1 MVAKI
6 SHGTSLYGALA
17 YNYDKVTAG
26 TAEILSGNRMISDRL
41 GLPSEDIRL
50 ALLSFEN
57 YLLANRNTE
66 KPVLHISL
74 SPAPEDRLTD
84 GQLVELAERY
94 MQKMGYGNQPYIA
107 YKHADTHNAHIH
119 IVSVCVDG
127 QGKKISDAY
136 EHRRSMTACRE
147 LETDFGLRNGADTE
161 RRNPKAELKKVDAS
175 LGDVR
180 HQVGNTLKAVLESYR
195 FQTFGEYNALLSTLN
210 IEAKQVR
217 GEYNGIPYTGIVYSV
232 TDDTGKV
239 VSPPFKSSRFGKRF
253 GNEQL
258 EKRMLM
264 NLKDLK
270 DGKWAPSIQA
280 DIVRAL
286 RQADSRKRFVELLG
300 QKNIDV
306 VFRENE
312 RGRIYGVTFIDHNR
326 REVFNGS
333 RMGKEFSANVF
344 NDYFQWLENIP
355 EKERG
360 GHSATELRQHH
371 RHESGSTLELAAG
384 ILSMETNPRDYEEEA
399 YARRVKKKK
408 KTGRKHGSL
417 LYQVST
423 HLYTILMQQEDD
435 LRALA
440 KIMEFGRAVSIF
452 LLVVHVY
459 VYCYPSITA
468 WNLNLAVMDRIL
480 VNFNNTTGIFNCI
493 LWSKLL
499 AVLLLAVSCLGTH
512 GVKGEKITWPKIYAA
527 LVAGGALVFL
537 KW

>member
-6 SHGTSLYGALA
+6 SHGMSLYGALA
-17 YNYDKVTAG
+17 YNYDKVAAG
-26 TAEILSGNRMISDRL
+26 TAEILSGSRMISDRL
-41 GLPSEDIRL
+41 GLPSEDMRL

-84 GQLVELAERY
+84 ERLAELAERY
-94 MQKMGYGNQPYIA
+94 MQKMGYGNQPYII
-107 YKHADTHNAHIH
+107 YKHADTHNTHIH
-119 IVSVCVDG
+119 IVSVCVDE

-147 LETDFGLRNGADTE
+147 LEADFGLRNGVDME
-161 RRNPKAELKKVDAS
+161 KRNPKAELRKVDAS

-195 FQTFGEYNALLSTLN
+195 FQTFGEYSALLSTLN

-217 GEYNGIPYTGIVYSV
+217 GEYNGVSYTGIVYSA

-253 GNEQL
+253 GNERL

-264 NLKDLK
+264 NLKALK
-270 DGKWAPSIQA
+270 DGKWTPSIQG

-300 QKNIDV
+300 QNRIDV

-344 NDYFQWLENIP
+344 NDYFKWLDGTP
-355 EKERG
+355 ERERG
-360 GHSATELRQHH
+360 RHSATKLWQHH
-371 RHESGSTLELAAG
+371 RYKDGQESALEQAAG
-384 ILSMETNPRDYEEEA
+384 ILSMEANPRDYEEEA
-399 YARRVKKKK
+399 FARRMKKKK
-408 KTGRKHGSL
+408 KARRKS
-417 LYQVST
+417 
-423 HLYTILMQQEDD
+423 
-435 LRALA
+435 R
-440 KIMEFGRAVSIF
+440 
-452 LLVVHVY
+452 
-459 VYCYPSITA
+459 
-468 WNLNLAVMDRIL
+468 
-480 VNFNNTTGIFNCI
+480 GI
-493 LWSKLL
+493 
-499 AVLLLAVSCLGTH
+499 
-512 GVKGEKITWPKIYAA
+512 
-527 LVAGGALVFL
+527 
-537 KW
+537 

>member
-6 SHGTSLYGALA
+6 SHGMSLYGALA
-17 YNYDKVTAG
+17 YNYEKVAAG

-41 GLPSEDIRL
+41 GLPSEDMRL

-84 GQLVELAERY
+84 GRLAELAERY
-94 MQKMGYGNQPYIA
+94 MQKMGYGNQPYIT
-107 YKHADTHNAHIH
+107 YKHADTHNTHIH
-119 IVSVCVDG
+119 IVSVCVDE

-147 LETDFGLRNGADTE
+147 LEVDFGLRNGADAE
-161 RRNPKAELKKVDAS
+161 KRNPKAELRKVDAS

-217 GEYNGIPYTGIVYSV
+217 GEYNGTPYTSIVYSV

-258 EKRMLM
+258 EKRMLI
-264 NLKDLK
+264 NLKALK

-286 RQADSRKRFVELLG
+286 RQADSTVCGTARAK
-300 QKNIDV
+300 
-306 VFRENE
+306 
-312 RGRIYGVTFIDHNR
+312 
-326 REVFNGS
+326 
-333 RMGKEFSANVF
+333 
-344 NDYFQWLENIP
+344 
-355 EKERG
+355 
-360 GHSATELRQHH
+360 
-371 RHESGSTLELAAG
+371 
-384 ILSMETNPRDYEEEA
+384 A
-399 YARRVKKKK
+399 Y
-408 KTGRKHGSL
+408 
-417 LYQVST
+417 
-423 HLYTILMQQEDD
+423 
-435 LRALA
+435 
-440 KIMEFGRAVSIF
+440 
-452 LLVVHVY
+452 
-459 VYCYPSITA
+459 
-468 WNLNLAVMDRIL
+468 
-480 VNFNNTTGIFNCI
+480 
-493 LWSKLL
+493 
-499 AVLLLAVSCLGTH
+499 
-512 GVKGEKITWPKIYAA
+512 
-527 LVAGGALVFL
+527 
-537 KW
+537 

>member
-6 SHGTSLYGALA
+6 SHGISLYGALA
-17 YNYDKVTAG
+17 YNYDKVATG
-26 TAEILSGNRMISDRL
+26 TAEILSGIRMISDRL

-84 GQLVELAERY
+84 ERLAELAERY
-94 MQKMGYGNQPYIA
+94 MQKMGYGNQPYIT
-107 YKHADTHNAHIH
+107 YKHADTHNTHIH
-119 IVSVCVDG
+119 IVSVCVDE

-136 EHRRSMTACRE
+136 EHRRSMTVCRE
-147 LETDFGLRNGADTE
+147 LEADFGLRNGVDME
-161 RRNPKAELKKVDAS
+161 KRNPKAELRKVDAS

-195 FQTFGEYNALLSTLN
+195 FQTFGEYSALLSTLN

-217 GEYNGIPYTGIVYSV
+217 GEYNGVSYTGIVYSA

-253 GNEQL
+253 GNERL

-264 NLKDLK
+264 NLKALK
-270 DGKWAPSIQA
+270 DGKWTPSIQG
-280 DIVRAL
+280 DIARAL

-300 QKNIDV
+300 QNRIDM

-312 RGRIYGVTFIDHNR
+312 RGRSYGVTFIDHNR

-344 NDYFQWLENIP
+344 NDYFKWLDGTP
-355 EKERG
+355 ERERG
-360 GHSATELRQHH
+360 GHSATELWQHH
-371 RHESGSTLELAAG
+371 RYKDGQESALELAAG

-399 YARRVKKKK
+399 FARRMKKKK
-408 KTGRKHGSL
+408 KARRKS
-417 LYQVST
+417 
-423 HLYTILMQQEDD
+423 
-435 LRALA
+435 R
-440 KIMEFGRAVSIF
+440 
-452 LLVVHVY
+452 
-459 VYCYPSITA
+459 
-468 WNLNLAVMDRIL
+468 
-480 VNFNNTTGIFNCI
+480 GI
-493 LWSKLL
+493 
-499 AVLLLAVSCLGTH
+499 
-512 GVKGEKITWPKIYAA
+512 
-527 LVAGGALVFL
+527 
-537 KW
+537 

>member
-17 YNYDKVTAG
+17 YNCDKVTAG

-84 GQLVELAERY
+84 GLLVELAERY

-161 RRNPKAELKKVDAS
+161 RRSPKAELKKVDAS

-195 FQTFGEYNALLSTLN
+195 FQTFGEYSALLSTLN

-217 GEYNGIPYTGIVYSV
+217 GGIQRHT
-232 TDDTGKV
+232 
-239 VSPPFKSSRFGKRF
+239 
-253 GNEQL
+253 L
-258 EKRMLM
+258 
-264 NLKDLK
+264 
-270 DGKWAPSIQA
+270 
-280 DIVRAL
+280 
-286 RQADSRKRFVELLG
+286 
-300 QKNIDV
+300 
-306 VFRENE
+306 
-312 RGRIYGVTFIDHNR
+312 
-326 REVFNGS
+326 
-333 RMGKEFSANVF
+333 
-344 NDYFQWLENIP
+344 
-355 EKERG
+355 
-360 GHSATELRQHH
+360 H
-371 RHESGSTLELAAG
+371 RHCLFC
-384 ILSMETNPRDYEEEA
+384 
-399 YARRVKKKK
+399 
-408 KTGRKHGSL
+408 HG
-417 LYQVST
+417 
-423 HLYTILMQQEDD
+423 
-435 LRALA
+435 
-440 KIMEFGRAVSIF
+440 
-452 LLVVHVY
+452 
-459 VYCYPSITA
+459 
-468 WNLNLAVMDRIL
+468 
-480 VNFNNTTGIFNCI
+480 
-493 LWSKLL
+493 
-499 AVLLLAVSCLGTH
+499 
-512 GVKGEKITWPKIYAA
+512 
-527 LVAGGALVFL
+527 
-537 KW
+537 

>member
-1 MVAKI
+1 M
-6 SHGTSLYGALA
+6 SLYGALA
-17 YNYDKVTAG
+17 YNYDKVAAG
-26 TAEILSGNRMISDRL
+26 TAEILSGSRMISDRL

-84 GQLVELAERY
+84 ERLAELAERY
-94 MQKMGYGNQPYIA
+94 MQKMGYGNQPYIT
-107 YKHADTHNAHIH
+107 YKHTDTHNTHIH
-119 IVSVCVDG
+119 IVSVCVDE

-147 LETDFGLRNGADTE
+147 LEADFGLRNGVDME
-161 RRNPKAELKKVDAS
+161 KRNPKAELRKVDAS

-195 FQTFGEYNALLSTLN
+195 FQTFGEYSALLSTLN

-217 GEYNGIPYTGIVYSV
+217 GEYNGVSYTGIVYSA

-264 NLKDLK
+264 NLKALK
-270 DGKWAPSIQA
+270 DGKWTPSIQG

-300 QKNIDV
+300 QNRIDV

-344 NDYFQWLENIP
+344 NDYFKWLDGTP
-355 EKERG
+355 ERERG
-360 GHSATELRQHH
+360 RHSAIKLWQHH
-371 RHESGSTLELAAG
+371 RYKDGQESALELAAG

-399 YARRVKKKK
+399 FARRMKKKK
-408 KTGRKHGSL
+408 KARRKS
-417 LYQVST
+417 
-423 HLYTILMQQEDD
+423 
-435 LRALA
+435 R
-440 KIMEFGRAVSIF
+440 
-452 LLVVHVY
+452 
-459 VYCYPSITA
+459 
-468 WNLNLAVMDRIL
+468 
-480 VNFNNTTGIFNCI
+480 GI
-493 LWSKLL
+493 
-499 AVLLLAVSCLGTH
+499 
-512 GVKGEKITWPKIYAA
+512 
-527 LVAGGALVFL
+527 
-537 KW
+537 

>member
-1 MVAKI
+1 M
-6 SHGTSLYGALA
+6 SLYGALA
-17 YNYDKVTAG
+17 YNYEKVAAG
-26 TAEILSGNRMISDRL
+26 TAEILSGSRMISDRL
-41 GLPSEDIRL
+41 GLPSKDIRL

-84 GQLVELAERY
+84 ERLAELAERY
-94 MQKMGYGNQPYIA
+94 MQKMGYGNQPYIT
-107 YKHADTHNAHIH
+107 YKHTDTHNTHIH
-119 IVSVCVDG
+119 IVSVCVDE
-127 QGKKISDAY
+127 QGKKISDTY
-136 EHRRSMTACRE
+136 EHRRSMTTCRE
-147 LETDFGLRNGADTE
+147 LEADFGLRNGVDME
-161 RRNPKAELKKVDAS
+161 KRNPKAELRKVDAS

-195 FQTFGEYNALLSTLN
+195 FQTFGEYSALLSTLN

-217 GEYNGIPYTGIVYSV
+217 GEYNGVSYTGIVYSA

-253 GNEQL
+253 GNERL

-264 NLKDLK
+264 NLKALK
-270 DGKWAPSIQA
+270 DGKWTPSIQG

-300 QKNIDV
+300 QNRIDV

-344 NDYFQWLENIP
+344 NDYFKWLDGTP
-355 EKERG
+355 ERERG
-360 GHSATELRQHH
+360 RHSATKLWQHH
-371 RHESGSTLELAAG
+371 RYKDGQESALELAAG

-399 YARRVKKKK
+399 FARRMKKKK
-408 KTGRKHGSL
+408 KARRKS
-417 LYQVST
+417 
-423 HLYTILMQQEDD
+423 
-435 LRALA
+435 R
-440 KIMEFGRAVSIF
+440 
-452 LLVVHVY
+452 
-459 VYCYPSITA
+459 
-468 WNLNLAVMDRIL
+468 
-480 VNFNNTTGIFNCI
+480 GI
-493 LWSKLL
+493 
-499 AVLLLAVSCLGTH
+499 
-512 GVKGEKITWPKIYAA
+512 
-527 LVAGGALVFL
+527 
-537 KW
+537 

>member
-1 MVAKI
+1 M
-6 SHGTSLYGALA
+6 SLYGALA
-17 YNYDKVTAG
+17 YNYEKVAAG

-41 GLPSEDIRL
+41 GLPSKDMRL

-84 GQLVELAERY
+84 GRLAELAERY
-94 MQKMGYGNQPYIA
+94 MQKMGYGNQPYIT
-107 YKHADTHNAHIH
+107 YKHADTHNTHIH
-119 IVSVCVDG
+119 IVSVCVDE

-136 EHRRSMTACRE
+136 EYRRSMTACRE
-147 LETDFGLRNGADTE
+147 LEVDFGLRNGADAE
-161 RRNPKAELKKVDAS
+161 RRNPKAELRKVDAS

-180 HQVGNTLKAVLESYR
+180 HQIGNTLKAVLESYR

-217 GEYNGIPYTGIVYSV
+217 GEYNGTPYTGIVYSV

-239 VSPPFKSSRFGKRF
+239 VSLPFKSSRFGKRF

-258 EKRMLM
+258 EMRMLM
-264 NLKDLK
+264 NLKALK

-300 QKNIDV
+300 QRRIDV

-344 NDYFQWLENIP
+344 NDYFKWLDGTP
-355 EKERG
+355 ERERG
-360 GHSATELRQHH
+360 GHSATELWQHH
-371 RHESGSTLELAAG
+371 RYKDGQESALELAAG

-399 YARRVKKKK
+399 FARRMKKKK
-408 KTGRKHGSL
+408 KARRKSHG
-417 LYQVST
+417 
-423 HLYTILMQQEDD
+423 I
-435 LRALA
+435 
-440 KIMEFGRAVSIF
+440 
-452 LLVVHVY
+452 
-459 VYCYPSITA
+459 
-468 WNLNLAVMDRIL
+468 
-480 VNFNNTTGIFNCI
+480 
-493 LWSKLL
+493 
-499 AVLLLAVSCLGTH
+499 
-512 GVKGEKITWPKIYAA
+512 
-527 LVAGGALVFL
+527 
-537 KW
+537 

>member
-6 SHGTSLYGALA
+6 SHGMSLYGALA
-17 YNYDKVTAG
+17 YNYEKVAAG

-41 GLPSEDIRL
+41 GLPSKDMRL

-84 GQLVELAERY
+84 ERLAELAERY
-94 MQKMGYGNQPYIA
+94 MQKMGYGNQPYIT
-107 YKHADTHNAHIH
+107 YKHTDTHNTHIH
-119 IVSVCVDG
+119 IVSVCVDE

-147 LETDFGLRNGADTE
+147 LEADFGLRNGSDAE
-161 RRNPKAELKKVDAS
+161 RRNLKAELRKVDAS

-195 FQTFGEYNALLSTLN
+195 FQTFGEYSALLSTLN

-217 GEYNGIPYTGIVYSV
+217 GEYNGVSYTGIVYSV

-253 GNEQL
+253 GNERL

-264 NLKDLK
+264 NLKALK
-270 DGKWAPSIQA
+270 DGKWTPSIQG
-280 DIVRAL
+280 DIARAL

-300 QKNIDV
+300 QNRIDV

-344 NDYFQWLENIP
+344 NDYFKWLDGTP
-355 EKERG
+355 ERERG
-360 GHSATELRQHH
+360 GHSATELWQHH
-371 RHESGSTLELAAG
+371 RYKEGQESALELAAG

-399 YARRVKKKK
+399 FARRMKKKK
-408 KTGRKHGSL
+408 KARRKS
-417 LYQVST
+417 
-423 HLYTILMQQEDD
+423 
-435 LRALA
+435 R
-440 KIMEFGRAVSIF
+440 
-452 LLVVHVY
+452 
-459 VYCYPSITA
+459 
-468 WNLNLAVMDRIL
+468 
-480 VNFNNTTGIFNCI
+480 GI
-493 LWSKLL
+493 
-499 AVLLLAVSCLGTH
+499 
-512 GVKGEKITWPKIYAA
+512 
-527 LVAGGALVFL
+527 
-537 KW
+537 